1 MSFQER
7 KAKEFLDEMFEE
19 LEGHRQALK
28 SLQAQSEEA
37 SQRKQRLLQELEE
50 LSRRE
55 TQLAEKKERLLQER
69 RQKQDEE
76 ERVERERQENLRAE
90 IKRLGKEQKRKM
102 RELEWRPLPHSPSPP
117 EDQQLLGAASICTT
131 TSVATSDFTGI
142 SGIEPVGAR
151 ASLFQTQGKSY
162 FLRIFQIK
170 NYKYEGRKHI
180 LMNPR
185 K

>member
-162 FLRIFQIK
+162 FPRLFQIK
-170 NYKYEGRKHI
+170 IKNTNGGNI
-180 LMNPR
+180 F
-185 K
+185 

>member
-19 LEGHRQALK
+19 LEGHRQALQ
-28 SLQAQSEEA
+28 SLQAQSEET

-76 ERVERERQENLRAE
+76 ERMERERQESLRAE

-102 RELEWRPLPHSPSPP
+102 RELEWRPLPHFPSPP
-117 EDQQLLGAASICTT
+117 QDQQLFGAA
-131 TSVATSDFTGI
+131 SVATSDFTGI
-142 SGIEPVGAR
+142 SGIET
-151 ASLFQTQGKSY
+151 QETQGKSY

-170 NYKYEGRKHI
+170 NYKYERRKHI